1 MDQKELRD
9 LEAQCIQECAPP
21 CTAACPLHADV
32 RAVSAEISKGDF
44 AAGLKILKK
53 SLPFPGII
61 GRICDQPCRV
71 VCKRSEAGEAIAI
84 ADLER
89 ACADLGETT
98 TEKIAPPTQRKQRV
112 AIVGSGL
119 SGLTA
124 AFDLAKKRYSVV
136 LFEAQNRLGGSL
148 WSIPETR
155 LPRTIIQ
162 AETTLLTKLGVE
174 VRLSTPVSAEAANG
188 QPSLAQLQRE
198 FEAVYLAVGSDP
210 SAQFSL
216 GFNGHGWVTVDPVTY
231 ATSQAGVFAGGDMLG
246 LSGQSS
252 PIAAM
257 ADGRRAAIS
266 IDRYVQR
273 VSLTAS
279 RFNEGPYESCL
290 YTDTQDVEPL
300 PVTPMADV
308 RVGYS
313 RDEAMQEAQRCLQC
327 ECLECVKVCEYL
339 ARFGS
344 YPRKYARQIYNNLS
358 IVMGTR
364 HANKLINS
372 CSLCG
377 LCAEV
382 CPTDFDMGVLCK
394 QARQTMVAQNRMP
407 PSAHD
412 FALRDMQ
419 FSNSDKFTLARHQPG
434 SEKSGFIFFPGCQL
448 SASAPEAD
456 ALGVARTSQVEQV
469 YAYLRDR
476 LPGVGLMLRCCGAP
490 ADWAGRTDLFQA
502 SLAELSAQHA
512 EMGRPRVILACSSCY
527 QIFKTNLPEVEIVSL
542 WELFEQLGLPE
553 GVNLEKAGVVSVH
566 DPCSTR
572 HERHIHE
579 SVRRL
584 MTQLGYQID
593 ELPLSRE
600 KTTCCSYGGVMWL
613 ANPELARE
621 VVERRIATSPAD
633 YVTYCAMCRDF
644 FAARGKRTLHL
655 LDLLFSGDREARAA
669 RRGPGYSQRHENRAR
684 LKQKLL
690 KEVWGE
696 AMDGQESYEV
706 IQLIISEEVQ
716 QRLEER
722 LILVEDIQ
730 RVIEYAERTGRKLRQ
745 PQTGRLLAHHR
756 PTSVTYWVEYS
767 PQGDAFEIHN
777 AYSHRME
784 IAEDVKP

>member
-1 MDQKELRD
+1 MDQKELHD

-21 CTAACPLHADV
+21 CTTACPLHVDV
-32 RAVSAEISKGDF
+32 RAVSAEISQGDF
-44 AAGLKILKK
+44 AAGLQLLKK

-61 GRICDQPCRV
+61 GRICDQPCQP
-71 VCKRSEAGEAIAI
+71 VCKRREAGEAIAI

-89 ACADLGETT
+89 ACADLGDTGG
-98 TEKIAPPTQRKQRV
+98 EKITPPAQRKQRV
-112 AIVGSGL
+112 AIVGGGL

-124 AFDLAKKRYSVV
+124 AFDLAKKRYKVV
-136 LFEAQNRLGGSL
+136 IFEAQNRLGGSL
-148 WSIPETR
+148 WSIPEAR
-155 LPRTIIQ
+155 LPRAVIE
-162 AETTLLTKLGVE
+162 AETALLSKMGVE
-174 VRLSTPVSAEAANG
+174 VRLNTPVGVEAVSGHPA
-188 QPSLAQLQRE
+188 LAQLQRE
-198 FEAVYLAVGSDP
+198 FEAVFLAVGSDP
-210 SAQFSL
+210 PAQFST
-216 GFNGHGWVTVDPVTY
+216 GFNGHGRVTVDPVTY
-231 ATSQAGVFAGGDMLG
+231 ATSQPGVFAGGDMLG
-246 LSGQSS
+246 LSGKPS

-257 ADGRRAAIS
+257 ADGRRAAVS
-266 IDRYVQR
+266 IDRHVQR

-290 YTDTQDVEPL
+290 YTDTQGIAPL
-300 PVTPMADV
+300 PVTPMTDV
-308 RVGYS
+308 RAGYS

-327 ECLECVKVCEYL
+327 ECMECVKVCEYL

-344 YPRKYARQIYNNLS
+344 YPRKYTRQIYNNLS

-382 CPTDFDMGVLCK
+382 CPTDFDMGALCK
-394 QARQTMVAQNRMP
+394 QSRQMMVAQNRMP

-419 FSNSDKFTLARHQPG
+419 FSNSDKFAVARHQPG
-434 SEKSGFIFFPGCQL
+434 TEKSGFVFFPGCQL
-448 SASAPEAD
+448 SASAPE
-456 ALGVARTSQVEQV
+456 QVEQV
-469 YAYLRDR
+469 YAYLQAK

-490 ADWAGRTDLFQA
+490 ADWAGRTDLFQVG
-502 SLAELSAQHA
+502 LAELSAQHA
-512 EMGRPRVILACSSCY
+512 QMGRPRVILACSSCY
-527 QIFKTNLPEVEIVSL
+527 QIFKTNLPEAEIVSL

-553 GVNLEKAGVVSVH
+553 GVNLENAGVVAVH

-572 HERHIHE
+572 YEPQMHQ

-584 MTQLGYQID
+584 LGQLGYQVD

-655 LDLLFSGDREARAA
+655 LDLLFGGEWEARAT

-684 LKQKLL
+684 LKRKLL

-696 AMDGQESYEV
+696 AMDGQESYEAV
-706 IQLIISEEVQ
+706 QLMMSDEVQ
-716 QRLEER
+716 QRLEDR

-730 RVIEYAERTGRKLRQ
+730 RVIEYAEKTGRKLRQ
-745 PQTGRLLAHHR
+745 PKTGRLLAHYR

-784 IAEDVKP
+784 IAEDEKP